1 MGLFGPGDKLI
12 EGHIE
17 AYCIAKMMLLAGP
30 LNREAVRE
38 PYKEEFELAEQ
49 LVDMDY
55 KPGVS
60 KLISMR
66 GNWRKELE
74 YFPDPPIP
82 QDLLDFI
89 EYLLIVDPD
98 KRSTALE
105 ALQHPY
111 LESVATDGGVGG
123 VVN

>member
-1 MGLFGPGDKLI
+1 
-12 EGHIE
+12 
-17 AYCIAKMMLLAGP
+17 
-30 LNREAVRE
+30 
-38 PYKEEFELAEQ
+38 
-49 LVDMDY
+49 
-55 KPGVS
+55 
-60 KLISMR
+60 MR